1 MDRLL
6 RLAFFALLVRPLLW
20 LLIGFHVRH
29 RERLPRHGP
38 AIIAANHNSHL
49 DTPVLISLLPLRL
62 LPSIRPVAAA
72 GYFLRNRL
80 LAWFATRIIGIIPVP
95 LGSGRARDE
104 VLAEVITALEA
115 GSIVILF
122 PEGTRGE
129 PEQPGRLRS
138 GITTLARRFPDVPVI
153 PVWLYGLGKALP
165 RGEALLVPF
174 HCDVGV
180 GDALYWNGD
189 PVAFMSAL
197 EQSLR
202 VLAAECR
209 SADWT

>member
-1 MDRLL
+1 MDQLL
-6 RLAFFALLVRPLLW
+6 RLAFFALIVRPLLW
-20 LLIGFHVRH
+20 LLIGFNVRH
-29 RERLPRHGP
+29 RERLPDRGP

-62 LPSIRPVAAA
+62 LATIRPAAAA
-72 GYFLRNRL
+72 GYFLRNRA

-95 LGSGRARDE
+95 LGSGRSRE
-104 VLAEVITALEA
+104 SVLAEVIAALEA

-129 PEQPGRLRS
+129 PEQLGRLKT
-138 GITTLARRFPDVPVI
+138 GIATLAERFPEVPVT

-174 HCDVGV
+174 HCDVSI

-189 PVAFMSAL
+189 QIAFMNAL
-197 EQSLR
+197 EQALR
-202 VLAAECR
+202 ALAAECH
-209 SADWT
+209 STDWC